1 MLLLHVIPKLTEVR
15 SILNW
20 KYEKNGDTLI
30 DVASLLLVFLDI
42 GSYGMS
48 IPQRLVYNG
57 KHNAHHL
64 TNIGLV
70 IFLRGGG

>member
-15 SILNW
+15 AILNW
-20 KYEKNGDTLI
+20 KHEMNGDMLI
-30 DVASLLLVFLDI
+30 DVASLLLVFLGI
-42 GSYGMS
+42 RGYGVS
-48 IPQRLVYNG
+48 KPQRLVYTG

-70 IFLRGGG
+70 LI